1 MYSAKQ
7 EMTIKCLI
15 SDLNLIFTL
24 PTAQKVIFILKE
36 LGKTFADLEEER
48 VRVRTA
54 HLQMY
59 DFII

>member
-1 MYSAKQ
+1 MYSAKN

-24 PTAQKVIFILKE
+24 TTAQKVIFILKE
-36 LGKTFADLEEER
+36 LGNTFGDLETER
-48 VRVRTA
+48 VHLRTA

-59 DFII
+59 EFII

>member
-1 MYSAKQ
+1 MYSAKH

-36 LGKTFADLEEER
+36 LGKTFADLEAER

-54 HLQMY
+54 HL
-59 DFII
+59 